1 MIWLTIA
8 VSVLGAASLWIAKKP
23 VAEIEAGVM
32 GGSVGPGCV
41 VAQAVMLLL
50 FAVLLFVFRH
60 ALTF

>member
-8 VSVLGAASLWIAKKP
+8 ASVIGAAALYIAKRP

-32 GGSVGPGCV
+32 GGRVGPGCV
-41 VAQAVMLLL
+41 VAQAVMLLA
-50 FAVLLFVFRH
+50 FAVVLFLFRH

>member
-8 VSVLGAASLWIAKKP
+8 ASVTGAAALWIAKRP

-32 GGSVGPGCV
+32 GGRVGPGCV

-50 FAVLLFVFRH
+50 FALLLFAFRR